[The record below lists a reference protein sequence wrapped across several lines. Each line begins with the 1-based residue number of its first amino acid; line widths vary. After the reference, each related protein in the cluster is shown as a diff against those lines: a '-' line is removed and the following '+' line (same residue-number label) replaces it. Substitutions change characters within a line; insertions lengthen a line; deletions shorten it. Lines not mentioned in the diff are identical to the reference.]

1 MDSIT
6 FKCYGKNRTPI
17 LGLFSWQNLVLAT
30 CFFLRAG
37 VASAWPAAMSTPGR
51 PKRTRKQV
59 ERYVPAVVP
68 EAAQDWFRRD
78 PDSHFLPGSGSDNSY
93 LPHLWGY
100 APHWWAETLVMMCG
114 AIGIPSIVPW
124 VARSLSRNTI
134 SGAPL
139 TPRAQC
145 CRNRGRAIGRPGRH
159 NAHLP

>member
-78 PDSHFLPGSGSDNSY
+78 PDSHFLPGSGSDSEEPGPAAVKRPKAAPGAAPKAITATPNALAPAPVAQRQCSSQSDMMRSY
-93 LPHLWGY
+93 FG
-100 APHWWAETLVMMCG
+100 V
-114 AIGIPSIVPW
+114 S
-124 VARSLSRNTI
+124 
-134 SGAPL
+134 
-139 TPRAQC
+139 
-145 CRNRGRAIGRPGRH
+145 RPGVGP
-159 NAHLP
+159 AAPAKHLP